1 MTEQEIKD
9 ICEKYDIRNYTIN
22 PDGSIDVDG
31 GVNLYNMGLTK
42 LPLDFNI
49 VRGNFYCS
57 NNKLTS
63 LEGCPSYV
71 GGSFYCYGNNLTS
84 LVGCPN
90 YIGGSFYCFE
100 NKLTS
105 LEGCPKEVGVSFV
118 CGDNPL
124 ESFEGY
130 KGDFNRLVC
139 LNKIKLIRKTKLK
152 IIEKL

>member
-1 MTEQEIKD
+1 MTEQEIHD
-9 ICEKYDIRNYTIN
+9 ICNKYDIKNYTIN
-22 PDGSIDVDG
+22 ADGSIDVYDTVYLSNNRLINIPVKFNKVSG
-31 GVNLYNMGLTK
+31 G
-42 LPLDFNI
+42 
-49 VRGNFYCS
+49 FYC
-57 NNKLTS
+57 NNNNLTS

>member
-22 PDGSIDVDG
+22 ADGSIDVNVN
-31 GVNLYNMGLTK
+31 VNLFDMNLTE
-42 LPLDFNI
+42 LPIKFNR
-49 VRGNFYCS
+49 VRGNFYCYG
-57 NNKLTS
+57 NNLTS

-71 GGSFYCYGNNLTS
+71 
-84 LVGCPN
+84 
-90 YIGGSFYCFE
+90 GGSFYCFE

-118 CGDNPL
+118 CGNNPL

>member
-1 MTEQEIKD
+1 
-9 ICEKYDIRNYTIN
+9 
-22 PDGSIDVDG
+22 
-31 GVNLYNMGLTK
+31 MGLLIASPEEHERIFRPQK
-42 LPLDFNI
+42 
-49 VRGNFYCS
+49 V
-57 NNKLTS
+57 
-63 LEGCPSYV
+63 
-71 GGSFYCYGNNLTS
+71 
-84 LVGCPN
+84 
-90 YIGGSFYCFE
+90 FYCFE
-100 NKLTS
+100 NKLAS